1 MYLSVMK
8 VFKLYIMKTLYI
20 FLVVLLFNSNS
31 LLSQDKRSTYIPLIG
46 DNAPSFTAETTNGT
60 LNFPSDYGNKWKII
74 FSHPLDFTA
83 VCSSEILEL
92 AYLQEDFEKL
102 GVQLVIVSTDT
113 LSRHFLWKSA
123 LESVAYKNRNPVKIK
138 FPFVDDNKMGISKK
152 YGMLHFPT
160 SDTKD
165 VRGVFIINPKNKVE
179 AVFFYPVNIGR
190 NLDEIKRTVIA
201 LQTAGKGK
209 DHLFT
214 PANWKVGDDLMV
226 PQFPYT
232 QKELKEN
239 PKIQDMYYN
248 VGTFM
253 WFKKNEPTT
262 SK

>member
-1 MYLSVMK
+1 
-8 VFKLYIMKTLYI
+8 
-20 FLVVLLFNSNS
+20 
-31 LLSQDKRSTYIPLIG
+31 
-46 DNAPSFTAETTNGT
+46 
-60 LNFPSDYGNKWKII
+60 
-74 FSHPLDFTA
+74 
-83 VCSSEILEL
+83 
-92 AYLQEDFEKL
+92 
-102 GVQLVIVSTDT
+102 
-113 LSRHFLWKSA
+113 LWKSS
-123 LESVAYKNRNPVKIK
+123 LEGIAYKNRNPVKIK

-201 LQTAGKGK
+201 LQTSGKGK
-209 DHLFT
+209 DQLFT

-239 PKIQDMYYN
+239 PKIEDMYYN

-253 WFKKNEPTT
+253 WFKKSDTTT